1 MGRAMILW
9 GDVLT
14 GTVPAVRGSL
24 CVALVTGCRVLRLRA
39 PGPQRLNVDQ
49 CGVQGSAT
57 NICPSSC
64 A

>member
-1 MGRAMILW
+1 MILW

-14 GTVPAVRGSL
+14 GTVPAVRGGL
-24 CVALVTGCRVLRLRA
+24 CVALVTGYIVLRLRA
-39 PGPQRLNVDQ
+39 PGPQRLSVDQ

-57 NICPSSC
+57 NICPSRC